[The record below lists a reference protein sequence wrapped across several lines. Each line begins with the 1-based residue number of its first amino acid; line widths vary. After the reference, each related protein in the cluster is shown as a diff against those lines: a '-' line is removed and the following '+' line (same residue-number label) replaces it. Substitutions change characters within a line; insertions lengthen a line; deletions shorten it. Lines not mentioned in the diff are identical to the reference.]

1 VTQNKVMTK
10 PPRVSVVMAAYNAA
24 LHLAEA
30 AESVLAQTM
39 PDLELIIVDDGSVDA
54 TPQVIAELAAR
65 DSRVVTLRQE
75 NGGIGAAMNA
85 ALRLARG
92 NHVAILDSDDVML
105 PERLAIQAA
114 YLDAHPDVAAVG
126 SQWFT
131 MDVAGR
137 MAGIDRHPTEPE
149 ATWMLMFAYF
159 ALHHPTVMARRA
171 LLHACGGYLTTQ
183 RLGAPDYALF
193 ANLAHAGHRFASL
206 PLTLT
211 RWRLNPVGVTRGK
224 AREQTEDAVAIRD
237 AAFSR
242 LFDHAPDEAK
252 AVAKALV
259 RTFPE
264 GTWFDEKVNRVLPNP
279 APSPALTLWRE
290 MATRG
295 EVPRLEVAAVDWL
308 HDEAT
313 HAGPL
318 AEELVQAGLAWLAAL
333 TRAKAGGDAPA
344 LISGFVAEMSPPNS
358 TCPLSV
364 LVPTQRDDADLLD
377 RVDAALGA
385 LPAGSEILVFA
396 TDGRDVAIDL
406 PAVSQVRL
414 VGTADTRNPWQAAF
428 KAAGGRYIAWLEA
441 GQRHHQHFLV
451 QGIGQLDAHPDEAL
465 VYAPSDIFYADVLDA
480 RGNPVRDPATEP
492 RWSQETLLGR
502 DRALLGCMLHRREAL
517 LDVPVDLR
525 EAGEVAGWA
534 LARCLLTRHRP
545 VLLDMRNSHTL
556 PALSLGNNILPTM
569 ARRLIAWYLDFA
581 LGRVPSPYAWP
592 SLDPADAS
600 RRLHFAGRL
609 AQTGVQPLHPG
620 NMQLL
625 LDFACRFATLPVID
639 PLFCAALLSN
649 RRAAL
654 LTLRQ
659 HRPSQVPFALAYSV
673 GNRAIRKLAR
683 RLRVTPTR
691 ESLPV

>member
-1 VTQNKVMTK
+1 MLMGQ
-10 PPRVSVVMAAYNAA
+10 PRVSVVIAAYNAA
-24 LHLAEA
+24 SHLQDAV
-30 AESVLAQTM
+30 ESVLSQTLQ
-39 PDLELIIVDDGSVDA
+39 DFELVIVDDGSTDA
-54 TPQVIAELAAR
+54 TPEILARFAAKEPRIVLFRQQNMGVAPAR
-65 DSRVVTLRQE
+65 DVGL
-75 NGGIGAAMNA
+75 A
-85 ALRLARG
+85 LARCEY
-92 NHVAILDSDDVML
+92 VAVFDSDDLME
-105 PERLAIQAA
+105 PERLQLQADF
-114 YLDAHPDVAAVG
+114 LDRHPTVAAVG
-126 SQWFT
+126 SQWYT
-131 MDVAGR
+131 MDAEGHINGMDRHATKSEATGALMLGYFAVLHATLMIRRGAILASGGYSAGAGR
-137 MAGIDRHPTEPE
+137 GCRDYGAILDMALNGDVI
-149 ATWMLMFAYF
+149 
-159 ALHHPTVMARRA
+159 
-171 LLHACGGYLTTQ
+171 
-183 RLGAPDYALF
+183 
-193 ANLAHAGHRFASL
+193 ANLPNL
-206 PLTLT
+206 LY
-211 RWRLNPVGVTRGK
+211 RWRSNPLGITHGN
-224 AREQTEDAVAIRD
+224 AMEQTRNCVAIRE

-242 LFDHAPDEAK
+242 ILASSPHAGRE
-252 AVAKALV
+252 VAKKLV

-264 GTWFDEKVNRVLPNP
+264 GTWFDEKVNRLLPNP
-279 APSPALTLWRE
+279 APSPAMTLWRE

-295 EVPRLEVAAVDWL
+295 EVPRLEAAVVDWL

-344 LISGFVAEMSPPNS
+344 LISGLVAEMSPPNS
-358 TCPLSV
+358 TCQLSV

-377 RVDAALGA
+377 RVDAALGS

-396 TDGRDVAIDL
+396 TDGVDVAIDL

-414 VGTADTRNPWQAAF
+414 LGTADTRNPWQAAF
-428 KAAGGRYIAWLEA
+428 KAAAGRCIAWLEA
-441 GQRHHQHFLV
+441 GQRHHQHFLA
-451 QGIGQLDAHPDEAL
+451 QGIGRLDAHPDEAL

-517 LDVPVDLR
+517 LDVPLDLS

-609 AQTGVQPLHPG
+609 VQTGGQPLHPG

-649 RRAAL
+649 RRTAL

-659 HRPSQVPFALAYSV
+659 HRPSQVPFALAYWV
-673 GNRAIRKLAR
+673 GNRAIRKLTR
-683 RLRVTPTR
+683 WLRVTRTR
-691 ESLPV
+691 ESLPA